1 MKDASK
7 PNNKIANSYASY
19 ITDTLVGYFVG
30 KPISYNGN
38 DPDILNELQM
48 IFEYN
53 DEADE
58 NAELAKNAS
67 IYGIAY
73 ELLYM
78 NDNVVRFK
86 SLDPKECIPIFDDTL
101 DNNLLAFI
109 RYYDNYDVVQDKT
122 ITTNNLI
129 EIIENN
135 KWATEE
141 EVMDY
146 FAIGQCTPGIIAV
159 NTATFIG
166 FKTAG
171 VIGGIVAT
179 LGLVFPSIIIISVI
193 AAFIRNFTDIH
204 FVQSALKGIQIC
216 VCALILDSVIKLG
229 RKSIVDK
236 YCLGVFLLSFVVA
249 QFSGLSTIVVIIG
262 AAVLGLIIN
271 IFRNKVEGRKS

>member
-1 MKDASK
+1 MKYMI
-7 PNNKIANSYASY
+7 KILLKMFITFAKVGCFTFGGGYAM
-19 ITDTLVGYFVG
+19 L
-30 KPISYNGN
+30 PM
-38 DPDILNELQM
+38 LQ
-48 IFEYN
+48 
-53 DEADE
+53 
-58 NAELAKNAS
+58 K
-67 IYGIAY
+67 
-73 ELLYM
+73 
-78 NDNVVRFK
+78 
-86 SLDPKECIPIFDDTL
+86 
-101 DNNLLAFI
+101 
-109 RYYDNYDVVQDKT
+109 
-122 ITTNNLI
+122 
-129 EIIENN
+129 EIIEKN

-146 FAIGQCTPGIIAV
+146 FAIGQCTPGVIAV

-236 YCLGVFLLSFVVA
+236 YCLGVFLLSFLVA
-249 QFSGLSTIVVIIG
+249 QFSGLSTIVVIVG

-271 IFRNKVEGRKS
+271 FFRNKVEGRKS